1 MHGRFKILQI
11 TDLNYGYNELNDIK
25 TTEIVYNLIDMERPD
40 LVVLTGDIVKG
51 DAWDKTLGWYK
62 K

>member
-51 DAWDKTLGWYK
+51 DAWDKT
-62 K
+62 